1 MGWGMTL
8 PGMVGDF
15 DDHEMSSLQNFRSLG
30 AVEAYSSHNGVGRE
44 LGTFCAKISNSMK
57 FRVLKRSKETIES
70 TISI

>member
-44 LGTFCAKISNSMK
+44 LGS
-57 FRVLKRSKETIES
+57 
-70 TISI
+70 